1 MKDICVVTIVDSIA
15 STSMPV
21 NEFVIYRS
29 RHNYGLRQILI
40 SCSLDIPDEVEIP
53 SDVTVY
59 MVGNDRSKMRH
70 VLKDVKNDCSENH
83 ENLVVH
89 LHAQKSAM
97 LFYAAAIGL
106 GIRNKT
112 VFTIHS
118 TYSSRDIKY
127 RLTSC
132 LCSLLSKY
140 ANCVSHAAYQE
151 YSPIIKRLKGKR
163 MLTIQ
168 NGVDYERIQDATE
181 NLPAHTDSFNIHKM
195 ACVGRMIPIK
205 NQQFLVKLMKHLP
218 DSELVLIGQEDD
230 NIKKLIKEV
239 GVENRVTMT
248 GLFPRDEVFRI
259 LNGCGIYVS
268 ASLVEGMPVSVL
280 EAMSVGLIP
289 VISDIAPH
297 KEVARSCLLFNSLPL
312 IENDWIQTI
321 QTYQQLN
328 EGELRRLSLQLKNS
342 VRSNFS
348 LEKMHEQYNEI
359 YKLLSY

>member
-1 MKDICVVTIVDSIA
+1 MMNICVLTIVDSIA
-15 STSMPV
+15 WTSMPV

-29 RHNYGLRQILI
+29 RHTYGFKQILI
-40 SCSLDIPDEVEIP
+40 SCSSVIPDEVDIP

-59 MVGNDRSKMRH
+59 LVGNDRSKMRH
-70 VLKDVKNDCSENH
+70 VLKDVKKECSENH
-83 ENLVVH
+83 EKLVVH

-97 LFYAAAIGL
+97 LFYSAAIGL
-106 GIRNKT
+106 GINNKT

-132 LCSLLSKY
+132 VCSLLSEY
-140 ANCVSHAAYQE
+140 ANCVSYASYQE
-151 YSPIIKRLKGKR
+151 YSSIVKRLKGKR

-168 NGVDYERIQDATE
+168 NGVDYDRIQVAIE
-181 NLPAHTDSFNIHKM
+181 QLPAHSEVFNIHKM

-205 NQQFLVKLMKHLP
+205 NQRFLVKLMKHLP
-218 DSELVLIGQEDD
+218 DTELVLIGQEDD
-230 NIKKLIKEV
+230 DMIDLIKEV
-239 GVENRVTMT
+239 GVEDRVTMT
-248 GLFPRDEVFRI
+248 GLLPRDEVFRI

-297 KEVARSCLLFNSLPL
+297 KEVAQSCLLFNSLPL
-312 IENDWIQTI
+312 VENDWIQTI

-328 EGELRRLSLQLKNS
+328 EGELRRLSLQLKNT

-359 YKLLSY
+359 YKLLS

>member
-1 MKDICVVTIVDSIA
+1 MDICVVTIVDSIA

-83 ENLVVH
+83 EKLVVH

-97 LFYAAAIGL
+97 HFYAAAIGL

-168 NGVDYERIQDATE
+168 NGVDYDRIQVATE
-181 NLPAHTDSFNIHKM
+181 NLPAHSDVFNIHKM

-205 NQQFLVKLMKHLP
+205 NQQFLVRLMKHLP
-218 DSELVLIGQEDD
+218 ESQLILIGKEDD
-230 NIKKLIKEV
+230 KIKELAKTE
-239 GVENRVTMT
+239 GVEKRVIMT
-248 GLFPRDEVFRI
+248 GLIPRDEVFRQ
-259 LNGCGIYVS
+259 LNECGIYVS

-280 EAMSVGLIP
+280 EAMSAGLIP

-297 KEVARSCLLFNSLPL
+297 KEVAAAFKLFNTLPL
-312 IENDWIQTI
+312 IESDWVQTI
-321 QTYQQLN
+321 KSYQQLDKS
-328 EGELRRLSLQLKNS
+328 EFIRLSAELKDS
-342 VRSNFS
+342 VMQKFS
-348 LEKMHEQYNEI
+348 LEAMHKQYNKI
-359 YKLLSY
+359 YEKLAE